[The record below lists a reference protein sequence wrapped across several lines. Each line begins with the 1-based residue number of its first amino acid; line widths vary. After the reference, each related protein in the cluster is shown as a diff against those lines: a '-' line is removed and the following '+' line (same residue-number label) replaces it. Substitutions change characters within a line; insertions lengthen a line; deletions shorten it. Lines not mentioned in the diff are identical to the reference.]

1 MQPIQPLPHR
11 WPDIRYLLFCG
22 ALLMAPSAFGVNWV
36 MLQGTEPDTA
46 PAIKPFGFIGI
57 DYQST
62 AGSTIPAGPW
72 KNQPLIMNEI
82 GPQFED
88 SDAVQVSH
96 LRLGLR
102 GRLLDGKLNYWVSP
116 LAGYNPISSQG
127 TPNVKFTEVSLT
139 FNLIPHARVRVG
151 QFMYAGSE
159 EGLTPV
165 VQRDYINVSQVS
177 QQITNETYFDS
188 DGAPMNDANDPT
200 GPTSGWRD
208 TGIQLFDSFKTG
220 DWEHTYA
227 LMAGTGTG
235 LAIYN
240 GMGTG
245 RPDWHLYW
253 SSEWVFGGMGHT
265 REGWKLTGWYQD
277 GNREIRVGT
286 AQREET
292 FDRTRYGI
300 GTTFRKGPWRAE
312 AEWIGAEG
320 MIYNGTDS
328 MAIPGSIGKMG
339 NKTVIA
345 SYNVLPD
352 DEADGWYLDG
362 GYSFLDKW
370 EARIRYDRLNR
381 GTASAEAERRF
392 DTLTLGLTWRV
403 HKQVRVMVD
412 YQFRDVDAPRLASND
427 LPNQILEE
435 VDDLL
440 AARVWITF

>member
-1 MQPIQPLPHR
+1 M
-11 WPDIRYLLFCG
+11 
-22 ALLMAPSAFGVNWV
+22 
-36 MLQGTEPDTA
+36 
-46 PAIKPFGFIGI
+46 
-57 DYQST
+57 
-62 AGSTIPAGPW
+62 
-72 KNQPLIMNEI
+72 
-82 GPQFED
+82 
-88 SDAVQVSH
+88 
-96 LRLGLR
+96 
-102 GRLLDGKLNYWVSP
+102 
-116 LAGYNPISSQG
+116 
-127 TPNVKFTEVSLT
+127 
-139 FNLIPHARVRVG
+139 
-151 QFMYAGSE
+151 
-159 EGLTPV
+159 TPV

-292 FDRTRYGI
+292 FDRTRYGL

-339 NKTVIA
+339 NKT
-345 SYNVLPD
+345 SLPPTTSCRMTKRT
-352 DEADGWYLDG
+352 AGI
-362 GYSFLDKW
+362 SM
-370 EARIRYDRLNR
+370 AA
-381 GTASAEAERRF
+381 TASSTSGRPGFAM
-392 DTLTLGLTWRV
+392 TGSTGV
-403 HKQVRVMVD
+403 PHP
-412 YQFRDVDAPRLASND
+412 PRPSGAST
-427 LPNQILEE
+427 
-435 VDDLL
+435 
-440 AARVWITF
+440 R